1 MSTTEDSSSPATY
14 QLDTTPRSV
23 RATFRIYHPELDPAD
38 LTSRFDINPSVSWK
52 RNDDEYGWRKRPGHK
67 APSGGWLL
75 SSRQAVKDNNALA
88 HIDYLLDQL
97 SGRAGLIKQLQME
110 GYMIDLVIGWHA
122 ASWNT
127 TPTLTPEI
135 MRRLA
140 NYRLPIWFDVYLYE
154 GEGDPEA

>member
-1 MSTTEDSSSPATY
+1 MSTTEDAPNQFTY
-14 QLDTTPRSV
+14 QPDTTPTSI
-23 RATFRIYHPELDPAD
+23 RATFRVYHPELDPNG
-38 LTSRFDINPSVSWK
+38 LSERFDLKPSVAWR

-75 SSRQAVKDNNALA
+75 SSRLAVKSNDAIG
-88 HIDYLLDQL
+88 HVDWLLDQL
-97 SGRAGLIKQLQME
+97 SGRAGLIKQLQGE
-110 GYMIDLVIGWHA
+110 GYMIDVVVGWHA

-127 TPTLTPEI
+127 TPALTPTI

-140 NYRLPIWFDVYLYE
+140 NFNLPIWFDVYLYE